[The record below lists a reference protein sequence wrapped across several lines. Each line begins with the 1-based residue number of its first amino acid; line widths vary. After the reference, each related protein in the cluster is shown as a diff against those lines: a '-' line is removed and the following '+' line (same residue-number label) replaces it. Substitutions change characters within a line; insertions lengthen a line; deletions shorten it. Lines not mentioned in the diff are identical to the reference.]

1 MVENNIFL
9 ILIVGSLTGSA
20 LFGVL
25 LAMDR
30 AFGKFYVK
38 HIYRIAKAVLLF
50 HFGSAV
56 AVVYEFFFIKTNIV
70 PYESEDFKYIIQTQG
85 LNFWLIGW
93 VMDIISAVLF
103 VWLFVFIL
111 LFLFSVV
118 YSILSLRREKGIL
131 TKVCDIRL
139 HIFNEVKRSLQIKR
153 TIRLYEHPMIRSP
166 YLAGIFRPMVVLP
179 SGDYSEDQ
187 WTMFLRH
194 ELIHYKNHDLLY
206 RLMIELVQKIHWFN
220 PVIYAFSLK
229 FYEMSELACDREA
242 VEGMDT
248 TQRGQYAR
256 LLSCA
261 MSGNGMVRM
270 LASFSSYQ
278 RVERRVYHIMDQ
290 KKKKV
295 SGVFALAMV
304 MVLAICPVASY
315 GAVSVTSWTENFLVN
330 EYMKKHDV
338 ILEQEECITDNL
350 GDTEVR
356 MKGVFVGTVIRGDNT
371 VTDFAVKANGT
382 VFYTSESLNEGDKLI
397 IAVMSKNIND
407 SYIGGI
413 SDSSGRRDYV
423 ASMKGALVH
432 TFTITKSGE
441 YEIFFQGR
449 NGSGGN
455 DIILNGTISIE

>member
-1 MVENNIFL
+1 
-9 ILIVGSLTGSA
+9 
-20 LFGVL
+20 
-25 LAMDR
+25 
-30 AFGKFYVK
+30 
-38 HIYRIAKAVLLF
+38 
-50 HFGSAV
+50 
-56 AVVYEFFFIKTNIV
+56 
-70 PYESEDFKYIIQTQG
+70 
-85 LNFWLIGW
+85 
-93 VMDIISAVLF
+93 
-103 VWLFVFIL
+103 
-111 LFLFSVV
+111 
-118 YSILSLRREKGIL
+118 
-131 TKVCDIRL
+131 
-139 HIFNEVKRSLQIKR
+139 
-153 TIRLYEHPMIRSP
+153 
-166 YLAGIFRPMVVLP
+166 
-179 SGDYSEDQ
+179 
-187 WTMFLRH
+187 
-194 ELIHYKNHDLLY
+194 
-206 RLMIELVQKIHWFN
+206 
-220 PVIYAFSLK
+220 
-229 FYEMSELACDREA
+229 
-242 VEGMDT
+242 
-248 TQRGQYAR
+248 
-256 LLSCA
+256 
-261 MSGNGMVRM
+261 
-270 LASFSSYQ
+270 
-278 RVERRVYHIMDQ
+278 
-290 KKKKV
+290 
-295 SGVFALAMV
+295 MV

-356 MKGVFVGTVIRGDNT
+356 MKGVFVGTVTRGDNT